1 MNSSYTAVIQKADDW
16 WIGWIQEVRGVNAQ
30 GATKEELLENLRA
43 ALLDILELNSAYA
56 IGAAE
61 GEYEVVNV
69 HL

>member
-43 ALLDILELNSAYA
+43 ALLDILELNCAYA

>member
-30 GATKEELLENLRA
+30 GATKEELMENLRA
-43 ALLDILELNSAYA
+43 ALVDILELNCSYA

-69 HL
+69 QL

>member
-30 GATKEELLENLRA
+30 GATKEELMENLRA
-43 ALLDILELNSAYA
+43 ALVDILELNCSYA
-56 IGAAE
+56 ISAAE

-69 HL
+69 QL